1 MSQNNYGAK
10 DLNSPLVK
18 ATAIDELSVC
28 ISNEFNNETALL
40 SEMPIEDILTL
51 INENDATVAQQ
62 IKTQLNAVAEAVELV
77 SGQMKLGGR
86 LFYIGAGTSGR
97 LGVLDSAECPPTFGT
112 SPELVQSII
121 AGGHR
126 AMLNAVENIED
137 DYDAAVIELQKCK
150 LNYNDVVLGIAA
162 SGRTPFVISGLDYA
176 RYVGAKTIALTT
188 RGVGEISKNVDVTI
202 SPDVGPEV
210 LSGSTRMKS
219 GTAQKMLL
227 GMISTGVMIKL
238 GKVHGN
244 LMIDVVA
251 SNEKLRHRAE
261 AMVCQICQIGT
272 EKARQHLL
280 SVEYNVRAA
289 VLMDSLNINAR
300 EAVTLASRPFES
312 LEMQM
317 KKGS

>member
-1 MSQNNYGAK
+1 M
-10 DLNSPLVK
+10 NSPLVK
-18 ATAIDELSVC
+18 VTATDELSVC

-40 SEMPIEDILTL
+40 SEMPMEDILAL
-51 INENDATVAQQ
+51 INDNDAMVAQQ
-62 IKTQLNAVAEAVELV
+62 IKTQLSVVGEAVKLV
-77 SGQMKLGGR
+77 SEQVKLGGR
-86 LFYIGAGTSGR
+86 LFYVGAGTSGR

-121 AGGHR
+121 AGGQQ
-126 AMLNAVENIED
+126 AMLKAVENIED
-137 DYDAAVIELQKCK
+137 DSEAAVIELKRRD
-150 LNYNDVVLGIAA
+150 LNAKDVVLGIAA
-162 SGRTPFVISGLDYA
+162 SGRTPFVIAGLDYA
-176 RYVGAKTIALTT
+176 RSVGAKTMALTT
-188 RGVGEISKNVDVTI
+188 RGVGEISKNVDVAI

-210 LSGSTRMKS
+210 LAGSTRMKS

-227 GMISTGVMIKL
+227 GMLSTGVMIKL

-244 LMIDVVA
+244 LMIDVIA

-261 AMVCQICQIGT
+261 AMVCQICQIDT
-272 EKARQHLL
+272 EQARQYLQ

-289 VLMDSLNINAR
+289 VLMDSLAIDAK

-312 LEMQM
+312 LETQM